1 MIDMN
6 IERKARQLEEL
17 YNKQIHP
24 LLNITEIRVG
34 VRVSRISG
42 APVLRRYIKVTQE
55 IGGTIV
61 FVWHAAECKFS
72 YAGETLPSAPL
83 YDCVSM
89 QSLECLH
96 AAWEHIEF
104 ITGVYA
110 ELTSYNAET
119 AK

>member
-1 MIDMN
+1 MTSEQACI
-6 IERKARQLEEL
+6 EEL

-83 YDCVSM
+83 HDCVSM
-89 QSLECLH
+89 QSKSLECLK
-96 AAWEHIEF
+96 AAWDQVAL
-104 ITGVYA
+104 ITGIYA
-110 ELTSYNAET
+110 TLTSYNAET
-119 AK
+119 V